1 MKRTIKEYIKNQ
13 FMQQIKYHEK
23 STQTRLWVAQ
33 ENKAKWTSTFNG
45 CLYCNAMPKLRYSLL
60 GNQHAIPLLEV
71 VQTTS
76 LLVVLIITL
85 VPKAAEQPLTTARS
99 AGEMKA

>member
-1 MKRTIKEYIKNQ
+1 MIW
-13 FMQQIKYHEK
+13 QIKSREK
-23 STQTRLWVAQ
+23 STQTRLRVAE
-33 ENKAKWTSTFNG
+33 ENRQPLFVAACN
-45 CLYCNAMPKLRYSLL
+45 CNAMPKLRYSLL

>member
-1 MKRTIKEYIKNQ
+1 
-13 FMQQIKYHEK
+13 
-23 STQTRLWVAQ
+23 
-33 ENKAKWTSTFNG
+33 
-45 CLYCNAMPKLRYSLL
+45 MPLL
-60 GNQHAIPLLEV
+60 GI

-99 AGEMKA
+99 AGEIKA